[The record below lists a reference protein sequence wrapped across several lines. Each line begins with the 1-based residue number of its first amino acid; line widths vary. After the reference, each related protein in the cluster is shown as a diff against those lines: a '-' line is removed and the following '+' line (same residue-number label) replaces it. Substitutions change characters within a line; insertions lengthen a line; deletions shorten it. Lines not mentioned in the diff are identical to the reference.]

1 MNHTPIDSKNAGLRN
16 EKLVISLLTQHGE
29 LSQAQLCELAGL
41 SSSTASYIVGRL
53 REKGLINEKRGQSS
67 KRGARP
73 VLVSVHPGAQLVV
86 GVELTPRRLYLGLFD
101 FHCELIES
109 LKAPIGEDHSAETV
123 ADLLEINLRGL
134 LGKHGVSEEKLV
146 GIGVTLS
153 GAISMDGVVARSNP
167 LGWQDVPFRE
177 MLQKRFQATVHV
189 YTTRVRMFAEI
200 SLLPLTAAKNL
211 VLLNFGNVVGASVA
225 VDGQL
230 VKGATN
236 RAGEVGHILV
246 DRDGPPCSCG
256 RHGCLETFVSGP
268 ALATRIRNEL
278 TNGAETVLRQRVT
291 EEDSPEEILNHLGR
305 AIAQG
310 DPYALKI
317 REFIAEHVSRTA
329 AIVVSCYDPDMLVL
343 GGYVSAQCA
352 DYLVE
357 AIKKTIATDVLDTH
371 ARDLTIISARAG
383 EQALIRGIATAV
395 LRNAME
401 EL

>member
-1 MNHTPIDSKNAGLRN
+1 MNYTPIDSKNAGLRN

-73 VLVSVHPGAQLVV
+73 VLVSVRPRAQLVV
-86 GVELTPRRLYLGLFD
+86 GAEVNPRYIHVGLFD
-101 FHCELIES
+101 FHCEPIES
-109 LKAPIGEDHSAETV
+109 LKAAVGEDHSPETV

-134 LGKHGVSEEKLV
+134 LGKHGVTEEKLV

-153 GAISMDGVVARSNP
+153 GAISMDGVVGRSKP
-167 LGWQDVPFRE
+167 MGWEDVPFRG

-211 VLLNFGNVVGASVA
+211 VLLNFGNGVGASVA

-230 VKGATN
+230 MKGATN

-246 DRDGPPCSCG
+246 DPDGPPCTCG
-256 RHGCLETFVSGP
+256 RRGCLETFVSGP
-268 ALATRIRNEL
+268 ALAARIRSDL
-278 TNGAETVLRQRVT
+278 ANGTETILRQHVT
-291 EEDSPEEILNHLGR
+291 DEDTAEEVLNHLGR
-305 AIAQG
+305 AIAEE

-317 REFIAEHVSRTA
+317 RELIAEHVSRTA
-329 AIVVSCYDPDMLVL
+329 AIVVSCYDPEVLVL
-343 GGYVSAQCA
+343 GGYVSAQCP
-352 DYLVE
+352 DYLLE
-357 AIKKTIATDVLDTH
+357 HIKETIAADVLDTH
-371 ARDLTIISARAG
+371 ARDLTLIPARAG
-383 EQALIRGIATAV
+383 EQALVRGIATAV
-395 LRNAME
+395 LRNTME